1 MTVHWM
7 GITVMTS
14 ALFCIKDFY
23 IVAKVKRGRM
33 LSFVEKLV
41 CWRYVAGDIKLYE

>member
-33 LSFVEKLV
+33 LCFKEKFGMMKI
-41 CWRYVAGDIKLYE
+41 RRGDIKLYE

>member
-1 MTVHWM
+1 MTVHWV